1 MSRRDFDRRGLL
13 RAGFLAPI
21 LLAPTLAK
29 AQVVMPAAPTPEAV
43 AAAEAEARLHTD
55 WPWLARYRETNRAD
69 AALPAARR
77 QVVFLGDS
85 ITQGWFDKHPAFF
98 TDNGFLGRGIGG
110 QTTPQMLAR
119 FWPDVVAL
127 RPAAVHVL
135 AGTNDIAGNIGPYD
149 PAATRDNIRAMAV
162 LAKASGIKV
171 VWGALTPAATYPWRP
186 VLRPDLEI
194 PKLNAWLAAFAREQG
209 QGFADYTAVLDDG
222 HAGMK
227 PGLAYDGVHP
237 TREGYAAMEPVALKA
252 LSLILAQS
260 VLERSRH
267 RFG

>member
-1 MSRRDFDRRGLL
+1 MSRRFDPDRRRLL
-13 RAGFLAPI
+13 TAG
-21 LLAPTLAK
+21 LLAPVVLAPGLAG
-29 AQVVMPAAPTPEAV
+29 AQAPAPSAGPSAASAAV
-43 AAAEAEARLHTD
+43 AAAEAAEDRLHTD
-55 WPWLARYRETNRAD
+55 WPWLARYRDANLAD
-69 AALPAARR
+69 SALPAGRR
-77 QVVFLGDS
+77 RGVFIGDS

-98 TDNGFLGRGIGG
+98 TGNGFLGRGVGG

-135 AGTNDIAGNIGPYD
+135 AGTNDIAGNTGPYD
-149 PAATRDNIRAMAV
+149 PAATRDNVQAMAA

-171 VWGALTPAATYPWRP
+171 VWGAVTPAAVYPWRP
-186 VLRPDLEI
+186 ALRPDLEI

-222 HAGMK
+222 RGGMK

-237 TREGYAAMEPVALKA
+237 TLDGYALMEPVALKA
-252 LSLILAQS
+252 LDAILA
-260 VLERSRH
+260 
-267 RFG
+267 

>member
-1 MSRRDFDRRGLL
+1 MSGRFNLDRRTLLAAGLTAPVAMAPVVMAPG
-13 RAGFLAPI
+13 RAG
-21 LLAPTLAK
+21 
-29 AQVVMPAAPTPEAV
+29 AQTPMPAPSVQSSAD
-43 AAAEAEARLHTD
+43 AAAEQRLHTD
-55 WPWLARYRETNRAD
+55 WPWLARYREVNLSD

-77 QVVFLGDS
+77 RVVFIGDS

-135 AGTNDIAGNIGPYD
+135 AGTNDVAGNTGPYD
-149 PAATRDNIRAMAV
+149 PAATRDNIQAMAA

-171 VWGALTPAATYPWRP
+171 IWGAVTPAAVYPWRP
-186 VLRPDLEI
+186 ALRPDLEI
-194 PKLNAWLAAFAREQG
+194 PKLNAWLAAFARDQG
-209 QGFADYTAVLDDG
+209 QGFADYAAVLDDG
-222 HAGMK
+222 RAGMK

-237 TREGYAAMEPVALKA
+237 TLDGYALMEPVTLKA
-252 LSLILAQS
+252 VAAVLA
-260 VLERSRH
+260 
-267 RFG
+267 